1 MFTITHSAHN
11 HKTFNTHFFYPNL
24 TPTLKFIRTWFQN
37 NYDLVKKLNPNLP
50 LLLRTTPNAM
60 PAITTEL
67 RFTTDDLLRY
77 MIQNNK
83 FQNEDGS
90 LATDRIEA
98 ATNYLNDIDWNALR
112 YERFASPGF
121 DPEHPFIDEVDP
133 DWKLDPVKSH
143 DLKNYIEIKDN
154 VDSLLGII
162 KSGPN
167 DEYRRAENS
176 LLMCQRVDLWCAGE
190 DEVESAVRHL
200 YMLGKRFNGV
210 EESQWKHETKPEFIT
225 EFYHGASDF

>member
-1 MFTITHSAHN
+1 MSWKAGLSRSLPVIRFFACHESPSSKGILTW
-11 HKTFNTHFFYPNL
+11 FNKNYD
-24 TPTLKFIRTWFQN
+24 TLKR
-37 NYDLVKKLNPNLP
+37 LNPTLP

-67 RFTTDDLLRY
+67 QFTTNDLLSY

-83 FQNEDGS
+83 FTNEDGTPS
-90 LATDRIEA
+90 TERVEA
-98 ATNYLNDIDWNALR
+98 ATKYLNNIDWKQLA

-121 DPEHPFIDEVDP
+121 DPEHPLIGDIDP
-133 DWKLDPVKSH
+133 DWKLDPIKSH
-143 DLKNYIEIKDN
+143 DLKTYIDIKEE
-154 VDSLLGII
+154 VDSLLEVI
-162 KSGPN
+162 KSGPG
-167 DEYRRAENS
+167 DEYTRAENS

-200 YMLGKRFNGV
+200 YLMGKRFNGV
-210 EESQWKHETKPEFIT
+210 QGQNDIKPDFIT

>member
-1 MFTITHSAHN
+1 MSWKAGLSRSLPVIR
-11 HKTFNTHFFYPNL
+11 FFACHESPSSKGVRSWYS
-24 TPTLKFIRTWFQN
+24 N
-37 NYDLVKKLNPNLP
+37 NYDALKKLNPNLP
-50 LLLRTTPNAM
+50 LLLRTTDNAM

-67 RFTTDDLLRY
+67 QFTTDDLLNY
-77 MIQNNK
+77 MIQSNK

-90 LATDRIEA
+90 EATNRVEA
-98 ATNYLNDIDWNALR
+98 ATKYLNDVDWKALA

-133 DWKLDPVKSH
+133 DWKLDPVKSN
-143 DLKNYIEIKDN
+143 DLKKYIAMKEE
-154 VDSLLGII
+154 VDSLLEVI

-200 YMLGKRFNGV
+200 YLLGKRFNGKK
-210 EESQWKHETKPEFIT
+210 ESEWKYEPKPEYIT
-225 EFYHGASDF
+225 EFYHGASDY